1 LNQRDSALALLEELL
16 ETPAPRCLSGVCQNN
31 TSALGGAFRV
41 KHNSRRELRQS
52 KRRIEHRLR
61 ERVWSPQDKPMLA
74 AANIHYELSSRDR
87 AITAGGIGAMQLLAQ
102 KLGLAAAIDER
113 LQLLKVHL
121 PYSESDHV
129 LNLAY
134 SALAGGTC
142 IEDLELL
149 RTSEGF
155 LDALGAQRIPDPT
168 TAGDF
173 CRRFTPKD
181 VDTLQEVFNEIRLKV
196 WQQQPASFF
205 DQAIIDSDGTE
216 VATGGECKEG
226 IGLSYKGTW
235 GFNVLN
241 VSLANTSEPLFLVN
255 RGANAP
261 SEQGAA
267 ERIDQAIAL
276 VRRAGFKSVLL
287 RGDTAFSQTQH
298 LDRWN
303 EQGVQFVFGYDACPN
318 LVQKAE
324 IVPENVWQRLE
335 RPPRYEV
342 KTQPRTPRENVKAAI
357 VEQKEYLNY
366 YLVKEDVT
374 EFEYQP
380 TACKVAYRMVVLRK
394 TITVERG
401 QLLLRPETRYF
412 FYITNRRDL
421 SVAEVVATANDRCN
435 QENLNA
441 QLKGDVRALRAPVD
455 TLVSNWA
462 YMVMTALAWSL
473 KAWFALLL
481 PTSGRWRDRY
491 HDEQQELLRME
502 FRTFLNS
509 LIRIP
514 AQIVKTGR
522 RILFRLMAYNRWLPT
537 LFRGVEGLR
546 ALRC

>member
-1 LNQRDSALALLEELL
+1 MGFV
-16 ETPAPRCLSGVCQNN
+16 TNN

-41 KHNSRRELRQS
+41 KVNFKRELRRS
-52 KRRIEHRLR
+52 KQRIEHRLR
-61 ERVWSPQDKPMLA
+61 DRVWPPQDKPMLA
-74 AANIHYELSSRDR
+74 AKNVHYELSSRDR
-87 AITAGGIGAMQLLAQ
+87 AITAGGIGAMQLVVQ
-102 KLGLAAAIDER
+102 KLGLAKAIDDA
-113 LQLLKVHL
+113 LHLLKVHL
-121 PYSESDHV
+121 PYQESDHV

-134 SALAGGTC
+134 NALAGGTC

-149 RTSEGF
+149 RNSEGF

-173 CRRFTPKD
+173 CRRFTPAGI
-181 VDTLQEVFNEIRLKV
+181 DTLQDVFNETRLKV
-196 WQQQPASFF
+196 WRRQPASFF
-205 DQAIIDSDGTE
+205 EQAIIDADGTE
-216 VATGGECKEG
+216 VETDGECKEG

-255 RGANAP
+255 RGANVG
-261 SEQGAA
+261 SQQGAA

-276 VRRAGFKSVLL
+276 VRRGGFKTVLL
-287 RGDTAFSQTQH
+287 RGDTDFSQTQH

-303 EQGVQFVFGYDACPN
+303 EQDVQFVFGYDAARN
-318 LVQKAE
+318 LVEKAE
-324 IVPENVWQRLE
+324 SLPEKAWQRLA

-342 KTQPRTPRENVKAAI
+342 KTEPRTPRENVKAAI
-357 VEQKEYLNY
+357 VEQKEYLNFH
-366 YLVKEDVT
+366 LVKEDVA
-374 EFEYQP
+374 EFDYTP
-380 TACKVAYRMVVLRK
+380 SACKTTYRMIALRK

-401 QLLLRPETRYF
+401 QKLLYPETRYF

-421 SVAEVVATANDRCN
+421 TVAEVVATANDRCD

-441 QLKGDVRALRAPVD
+441 HLKGDVRALRAPVD

-462 YMVMTALAWSL
+462 FMVMTALAWSL

-481 PTSGRWRDRY
+481 PTTGRWGDRY
-491 HDEQQELLRME
+491 RDEQQSLLRME
-502 FRTFLNS
+502 FRTFLNAM
-509 LIRIP
+509 IRIP

-522 RILFRLMAYNRWLPT
+522 KIIFRLMAYNRWLPA
-537 LFRGVEGLR
+537 LFRGVEALR

>member
-1 LNQRDSALALLEELL
+1 MAFV
-16 ETPAPRCLSGVCQNN
+16 T
-31 TSALGGAFRV
+31 TTITALGGAFRV
-41 KHNSRRELRQS
+41 KVNFRHELRRS
-52 KRRIEHRLR
+52 KQRIEHRLR
-61 ERVWSPQDKPMLA
+61 DRVWSPQDKPVLA
-74 AANIHYELSSRDR
+74 AKNIHYELSSRDR
-87 AITAGGIGAMQLLAQ
+87 AITAGGIGAMQQLAQ
-102 KLGLAAAIDER
+102 KLGLAAAIDDR

-134 SALAGGTC
+134 NTLAGGTC

-173 CRRFTPKD
+173 CRRFTPAH
-181 VDTLQEVFNEIRLKV
+181 VDALQDVFNETRLKV
-196 WQQQPASFF
+196 WQRQPAAFF
-205 DQAIIDSDGTE
+205 EQAIIEADGTE
-216 VATGGECKEG
+216 VATDGECKEG

-241 VSLANTSEPLFLVN
+241 VSLANTNEPLFLVN
-255 RGANAP
+255 RGANSA
-261 SEQGAA
+261 SQQGAA
-267 ERIDQAIAL
+267 ERFDQAIAL

-287 RGDTAFSQTQH
+287 RGDTDFSQTQH

-303 EQGVQFVFGYDACPN
+303 GDGVQFVFGYDAAPN
-318 LVQKAE
+318 LVEKADLL
-324 IVPENVWQRLE
+324 PEGTWQRLE
-335 RPPRYEV
+335 RQPSYEV
-342 KTQPRTPRENVKAAI
+342 KTEPRTPRENVKAAI
-357 VEQKEYLNY
+357 VEQKEYLNF
-366 YLVKEDVT
+366 YLVKEDVA
-374 EFEYQP
+374 EFAYQP
-380 TACKVAYRMVVLRK
+380 TACKTTYRMVALRK

-401 QLLLRPETRYF
+401 QKLLHPLTRYF

-421 SVAEVVATANDRCN
+421 TPADVVASANDRCN

-441 QLKGDVRALRAPVD
+441 QLKGDVRSLRAPVD

-462 YMVMTALAWSL
+462 YMVMASLAWSM

-481 PTSGRWRDRY
+481 PTAGRWRDRY
-491 HDEQQELLRME
+491 CDEQRALLRME
-502 FRTFLNS
+502 FRTFLNAM
-509 LIRIP
+509 IRIP
-514 AQIVKTGR
+514 AQIVRTGR
-522 RILFRLMAYNRWLPT
+522 RIVFRLMAYNRWLPA

>member
-1 LNQRDSALALLEELL
+1 MKVN
-16 ETPAPRCLSGVCQNN
+16 
-31 TSALGGAFRV
+31 F
-41 KHNSRRELRQS
+41 KRELRRCKQ
-52 KRRIEHRLR
+52 RIENRLR
-61 ERVWSPQDKPMLA
+61 DRVWSAQDKPMLA
-74 AANIHYELSSRDR
+74 ARNVHYEVSARDR
-87 AITAGGIGAMQLLAQ
+87 AIATGGIGAMQLVVQ
-102 KLGLAAAIDER
+102 KLGLAKAIDDR
-113 LQLLKVHL
+113 LHLLKVHL
-121 PYSESDHV
+121 PYHESDHV
-129 LNLAY
+129 LNLANN
-134 SALAGGTC
+134 ALAGGTC

-149 RTSEGF
+149 RNSEGF

-173 CRRFTPKD
+173 CRRFTPAD
-181 VDTLQEVFNEIRLKV
+181 VDALQEVFNEIRLKV
-196 WQQQPASFF
+196 WGRQPKAFF
-205 DQAIIDSDGTE
+205 EQAVIDSDGTE

-241 VSLANTSEPLFLVN
+241 VSLANTGEPLFLVN
-255 RGANAP
+255 RGANVG
-261 SEQGAA
+261 SQQGAA

-276 VRRAGFKSVLL
+276 VRRAGFESVLL
-287 RGDTAFSQTQH
+287 RGDTDFSQTQH

-303 EQGVQFVFGYDACPN
+303 EQGVQFVFGYDAAKN
-318 LVQKAE
+318 LVEKAE
-324 IVPENVWQRLE
+324 CLPETAWQRLE
-335 RPPRYEV
+335 RQPRYEV
-342 KTQPRTPRENVKAAI
+342 KTEPRTPRENVKAAI
-357 VEQKEYLNY
+357 VEQKEYLNFH
-366 YLVKEDVT
+366 LVKEEVA

-380 TACKVAYRMVVLRK
+380 SACKTTYRMVVLKK

-401 QLLLRPETRYF
+401 QKLLYPETRYF

-421 SVAEVVATANDRCN
+421 SIAEVVATANDRCN

-462 YMVMTALAWSL
+462 FMVMTALAWSL

-481 PTSGRWRDRY
+481 PTTGRWRDRY
-491 HDEQQELLRME
+491 QEEQQSLLRME
-502 FRTFLNS
+502 FRTFLNAV
-509 LIRIP
+509 IRIP

-522 RILFRLMAYNRWLPT
+522 RIVFRLMAYNRWLPA